1 MKYTRAVLHTSAL
14 VFALVLAGCQ
24 TPAKP
29 VNKTSV
35 PQEQGPTQA
44 ERETARLQQCQKELE
59 ALRTVQPKQ
68 FSVYKQAFD
77 RLMSGAAQYSGLR
90 TRVNAD
96 TQDTV
101 DALYRYR
108 VNKLCAQIDQAV
120 LLGLAKRGEVAQ

>member
-1 MKYTRAVLHTSAL
+1 MKHTRTVLHTSAL

-24 TPAKP
+24 APSTPVK
-29 VNKTSV
+29 KTAA
-35 PQEQGPTQA
+35 PQEQDPTQA
-44 ERETARLQQCQKELE
+44 EREAARLQQCQKELE

-68 FSVYKQAFD
+68 FSVYKQEFD
-77 RLMSGAAQYSGLR
+77 RLMNGAAQYSGLR
-90 TRVNAD
+90 PRVNAD

-120 LLGLAKRGEVAQ
+120 LLGLAERGEVAQ